1 MVSPIYF
8 VSFVLTAQFVLVN
21 VVIAV
26 LMKHLEESNK
36 EANEN
41 AEAEADLDLELQM
54 DMGDM
59 GARSPQLHPLVL
71 GVDRSSSGGS
81 PLRSTGEEG
90 EKEPEPEREVLMDSP
105 TVDITRDSAEMTE
118 EPPPCLEP
126 PAQVKTLFFS
136 YSNMYSTGSRNLML
150 VLSGSNH
157 WFKWVGLVFSVSS
170 LVSDVLRSLPAWMWV
185 TVCVT

>member
-105 TVDITRDSAEMTE
+105 AVDITRDSAEMTE

-126 PAQVKTLFFS
+126 PAQVKTLFFLILTCTVLDPGTS
-136 YSNMYSTGSRNLML
+136 CWSSVVQSIGSSELA
-150 VLSGSNH
+150 
-157 WFKWVGLVFSVSS
+157 WFSVSLHLCQMFCDHFLHGCGS
-170 LVSDVLRSLPAWMWV
+170 RFV
-185 TVCVT
+185 